1 MIKEVIAKN
10 EERMKKTLSAAKSE
24 FASLRAGRAT
34 PALLDKVMVEYYGS
48 LVPVNQVGNISVPEP
63 RMILIQ
69 PWEKPMLHEIEK
81 AITRSDLGLSPNNDG
96 TVIRLNIPQL
106 TEERRTDLVKTLNKR
121 AEESKV
127 SVRNI
132 RRDANEAIKKLEKG
146 KSLSK
151 QIEKVVKESE
161 AKVVEGFSEVEIC
174 LMKRFLKQ
182 MIANMEQE
190 ESKKE

>member
-24 FASLRAGRAT
+24 FVSLRGRAT

-106 TEERRTDLVKTLNKR
+106 T
-121 AEESKV
+121 
-127 SVRNI
+127 
-132 RRDANEAIKKLEKG
+132 
-146 KSLSK
+146 
-151 QIEKVVKESE
+151 
-161 AKVVEGFSEVEIC
+161 
-174 LMKRFLKQ
+174 
-182 MIANMEQE
+182 
-190 ESKKE
+190 

>member
-10 EERMKKTLSAAKSE
+10 EERMKKTLSATKSE

-132 RRDANEAIKKLEKG
+132 RRDANEAIKKLEKA
-146 KSLSK
+146 KSITEDDAK
-151 QIEKVVKESE
+151 KAQEDIQKIVDKYIKEIDIARAEKEKEIM
-161 AKVVEGFSEVEIC
+161 EV
-174 LMKRFLKQ
+174 
-182 MIANMEQE
+182 
-190 ESKKE
+190 